1 MVAMKQAWAALEAR
15 DRAADGLFVYSVR
28 TTGVYC
34 RPSCGARRARPEN
47 MAFHA
52 TCAEAERAGFRPCLR
67 CHPERAREDAASVA
81 SACRALESAERR
93 PQLAQL
99 ARTAGLSPFHFHR
112 LFKATTGVTP
122 GQYAAGRRGERVRAA
137 LAGSRSV
144 TDALYE
150 AGYQSSGRFYAEA
163 QGALGMAP
171 ARYRAGGAKLAIEF
185 AVAECSLGWALV
197 AATTRGLCA
206 VTLGDDAAALIADLT
221 RRFPRAVVRP
231 APPGFARK
239 VARVIRLI
247 ATPARGI
254 ELPLDIQGSAF
265 QVRVWQALQRIPAGE
280 TRSYTELARMAGAPR
295 AARAVA
301 SACGA
306 NPLAVVI
313 PCHRARR
320 ASGELAGYRW
330 GIERKKELLRRESGG
345 RGLKK

>member
-1 MVAMKQAWAALEAR
+1 MEAMTRAWAALEAR
-15 DRAADGLFVYSVR
+15 DRAADGQFVYSVR

-34 RPSCGARRARPEN
+34 RPSCGARRALPEN
-47 MAFHA
+47 VAFHA

-81 SACRALESAERR
+81 AACRALESTERR
-93 PQLAQL
+93 PKLSQL
-99 ARTAGLSPFHFHR
+99 ARAAGLSPFHFHR

-144 TDALYE
+144 TDALYD
-150 AGYQSSGRFYAEA
+150 AGYQSSGRFYAAA
-163 QGALGMAP
+163 QATLGMAP
-171 ARYRAGGAKLAIEF
+171 ARYRAGGAQLAIEF
-185 AVAECSLGWALV
+185 AIAECSLGRALV
-197 AATTRGLCA
+197 AATPRGLCA
-206 VTLGDDAAALIADLT
+206 VMLGDDPRALVADLK
-221 RRFPRAVVRP
+221 RRFPRAAVRP
-231 APPGFARK
+231 APPAFGRK
-239 VARVIRLI
+239 VAQVVRLI
-247 ATPARGI
+247 ATPGRGM

-265 QVRVWQALQRIPAGE
+265 QVRVWQALRQIPAGE
-280 TRSYTELARMAGAPR
+280 TRSYSELARTIGAPG
-295 AARAVA
+295 AVRAVA

-330 GIERKKELLRRESGG
+330 GIERKKELLRRESGA
-345 RGLKK
+345 RGPKK